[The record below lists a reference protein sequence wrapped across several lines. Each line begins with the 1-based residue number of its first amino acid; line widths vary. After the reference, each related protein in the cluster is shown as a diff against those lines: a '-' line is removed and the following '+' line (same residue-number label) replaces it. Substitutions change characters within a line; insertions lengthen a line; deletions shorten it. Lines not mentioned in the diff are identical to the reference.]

1 MQIVI
6 PHNYQPRSYQLDFLR
21 APQRFKI
28 AVLHRRAGKSKT
40 ALNQQ
45 IARAMM
51 RTEPGVCYYVLPT
64 YKQAKQVMWDTLVG
78 QHIPREIYEK
88 KNDSE
93 LAIYYKNGVIQRF
106 VGAEDPDKH
115 RGTNPFDIV
124 FDEYSEMDEQIWTAI
139 FQPVLRENKGTA
151 TFIFTPKGKNH
162 AWKLI
167 QMAQDN
173 KNEWF
178 VSIQSVKD
186 TGIFTDEELLEIQ
199 RNTPQALYEQEYLCE
214 FLEGAGQFFRRI
226 RQNVYDPNTILP
238 EQGDFQLGVDL
249 AKYQDWTVITPFN
262 LNHFI
267 VYPQERFNQ
276 VDWNLQKAKIEA
288 AARRYSDALVWP
300 DATGIGDPI
309 VEDLK
314 NRGLRIGGG
323 NGEGFKFTEVSR
335 MNLLN
340 NLALLIEQNKIRI
353 PDDEGLIAELEA
365 FRYELTEQ
373 GKIKVTVPAGMTDD
387 RVMSLGLAVWGA
399 VAPVR
404 TDPFIAGRISMN
416 RVSVNKFQ

>member
-314 NRGLRIGGG
+314 NRGLRIGGE